1 MKYILQSKIQYKIL
15 ILVLKI
21 YSIYFSKIYR
31 MKKNI
36 VVKFC
41 ELIGYIKT
49 SWKCLVNIWSK
60 LPCFE
65 LTFKASQ
72 LPSNLQSIAMQVVTT
87 HHIASL
93 AFVLLYYRFALCN
106 FHLVI
111 AFLHWVSLGSNSG
124 YGKYHNAFCFCSLS
138 FSVCVCVWIYHFHC
152 ILLPVVEQGQEH

>member
-60 LPCFE
+60 LPCFWVM
-65 LTFKASQ
+65 TFKASQ
-72 LPSNLQSIAMQVVTT
+72 LPSNLQSIACLRTIILQVCSLQLSLGVLPFS
-87 HHIASL
+87 IELVWVQILVMASIIML
-93 AFVLLYYRFALCN
+93 FVFAL
-106 FHLVI
+106 
-111 AFLHWVSLGSNSG
+111 
-124 YGKYHNAFCFCSLS
+124 SLS
-138 FSVCVCVWIYHFHC
+138 LCVCVWIYHFHC